1 MARSVELE
9 VSGVSKKFGLRTIFS
24 NIGFTVAAGDRV
36 GVTGRNGSGKST
48 LMKLLAGVAERTA
61 GDVHFRVDGAQLGD
75 GAHLGHLG
83 YVSPYLQLYTEFT
96 AWEHVSLLQQMRG
109 LPLDEAMAMELF
121 ERFGIA
127 RRRHEELRTYSSGM
141 LQRVKYICA
150 LVHSPAFLILDEP
163 MTNFDQDA
171 VATVRELVIERSA
184 DSVILLAT
192 NDADDLSMATH
203 RLSVET
209 ARFVASN

>member
-1 MARSVELE
+1 MARRVELE
-9 VSGVSKKFGLRTIFS
+9 VSGVTKKFGLRTIFS
-24 NIGFTVAAGDRV
+24 KIGFTIGAGDRL

-61 GDVHFRVDGAQLGD
+61 GEIAYRVDGAPVAE
-75 GAHLGHLG
+75 GAQIGHLG
-83 YVSPYLQLYTEFT
+83 YVSPYLQLYTEFS
-96 AWEHVSLLQQMRG
+96 AWEHVTLLQRMRG
-109 LPLDEAMAMELF
+109 APLDEAMALELF
-121 ERFGIA
+121 ERFGLT

-163 MTNFDQDA
+163 MTNFDDDA
-171 VATVRELVIERSA
+171 IRTVRELVIERSP

-192 NDADDLSMATH
+192 NDADDLSLATH

-209 ARFVASN
+209 AQFSAVA

>member
-1 MARSVELE
+1 MARTVELD
-9 VSGVSKKFGLRTIFS
+9 VAGVSKKFGLRTIFS
-24 NIGFTVAAGDRV
+24 NIGFTVAAGDRL

-61 GDVHFRVDGAQLGD
+61 GTVRYSVDGAALDD
-75 GAHLGHLG
+75 GAQLGHLG

-96 AWEHVSLLQQMRG
+96 AWEHVSLMQQMRG

-127 RRRHEELRTYSSGM
+127 RRMHEELRTYSSGM

-184 DSVILLAT
+184 ESVILLAT
-192 NDADDLSMATH
+192 NDADDLSLATH

-209 ARFVASN
+209 ARFGASA